1 MTMEKLICGRIDRNG
16 LGSLERRFL
25 EYVETTSKSRLQF
38 EFLDTRTMERVIV
51 DSPYVHR
58 WTEVYRNRLLARFY
72 KLQQWWYDS
81 GRPPVT
87 MLTLTTY
94 QGATQTALA
103 ARGER
108 VTREDGLR
116 ILQTSWRKL
125 RMMMRNRILKR
136 PFDYVYVME
145 HHRSGYGH
153 MHVCIFDTL
162 TKDEKERIPRLW
174 HEKYNAGSLEHG
186 AVFSTEREAE
196 RIDTSGDGQPIRSRD
211 DINFVGFYLI
221 KYLGKSFANPYEMT
235 GGELRFSALLWKLKI
250 RQYNTSRHL
259 AQVMKL
265 DAEEPDEHLK
275 CIRVI
280 LLNEYG
286 EERTL
291 NELEKEDYDELVKE
305 GLIRMRVSLDKYG

>member
-1 MTMEKLICGRIDRNG
+1 M
-16 LGSLERRFL
+16 
-25 EYVETTSKSRLQF
+25 EYVETTSKSRLKF
-38 EFLDTRTMERVIV
+38 EYLDTLSMELVTI

-58 WTEVYRNRLLARFY
+58 WTEVYRNRVLARFY
-72 KLQQWWYDS
+72 KLQNWWFES

-136 PFDYVYVME
+136 SFDYLYVLE
-145 HHRSGYGH
+145 HHKSGYGH

-162 TKDEKERIPRLW
+162 TKEEKERISTLW
-174 HEKYNAGSLEHG
+174 HEKYNAGSLEYG
-186 AVFSTEREAE
+186 AVFSKERKEE
-196 RIDTSGDGQPIRSRD
+196 RIDISEDGQPIRSRD
-211 DINFVGFYLI
+211 DIEFIGFYLI
-221 KYLGKSFANPYEMT
+221 KYMGKSFSNPAMMT
-235 GGELRFSALLWKLKI
+235 GGELKFSALLWKLKI

-265 DAEEPDEHLK
+265 DVDEPDERFK

-291 NELEKEDYDELVKE
+291 NELEKEDYDELVTE
-305 GLIRMRVSLDKYG
+305 GLLRMKASIEKLGVIDGI